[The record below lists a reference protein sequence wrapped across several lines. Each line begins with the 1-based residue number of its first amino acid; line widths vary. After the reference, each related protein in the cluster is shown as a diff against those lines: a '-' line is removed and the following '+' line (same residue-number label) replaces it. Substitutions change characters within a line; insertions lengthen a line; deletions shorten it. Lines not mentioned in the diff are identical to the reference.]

1 MGLGKTVLAL
11 ALAEVNLCT
20 KVIVVSINSKAE
32 ESENLKGSWLWWSKQ
47 SSIEYN
53 RWTKKIF
60 KPTKKNP
67 NTFSESTN
75 DIVLLNFESLYS
87 REKDV
92 RGFSIK
98 KELKDFIIASKGHNI
113 AIIIDESHK
122 LKNENSSQ
130 TKAVTQMLKY
140 ANLYCKKVN
149 LYLATGTPFTKG
161 FIDLYSQLKL
171 LGWDGTK
178 GFFREAFC
186 ELGNI
191 KSLPGWQQPIVGY
204 KNVDELYKLV
214 HRYSI
219 TIKSEEVIELP
230 RKIFVDHTEAISLDF
245 LFLMRK
251 RMKMELI
258 NERLAQCELPRI
270 ISPIIYDKKYSL
282 EDKKKYW
289 ANFNIELINGEWI
302 MCGGIKMGEEDDSFK
317 DLSEIFTEI
326 YKIKDQ
332 YEDLIFLRKY
342 WYLFEE
348 KHTAEGNTVITYHSF
363 KPSKLINN
371 PFYGNLMFPDKDWL
385 AETAATMWMRARQI
399 SIGFQGNAEGYVWFD
414 YARLNQLRSFLE
426 DYEDNYIIFYNYA
439 P

>member
-1 MGLGKTVLAL
+1 M
-11 ALAEVNLCT
+11 
-20 KVIVVSINSKAE
+20 
-32 ESENLKGSWLWWSKQ
+32 
-47 SSIEYN
+47 
-53 RWTKKIF
+53 
-60 KPTKKNP
+60 
-67 NTFSESTN
+67 
-75 DIVLLNFESLYS
+75 
-87 REKDV
+87 
-92 RGFSIK
+92 
-98 KELKDFIIASKGHNI
+98 
-113 AIIIDESHK
+113 
-122 LKNENSSQ
+122 
-130 TKAVTQMLKY
+130 
-140 ANLYCKKVN
+140 
-149 LYLATGTPFTKG
+149 
-161 FIDLYSQLKL
+161 
-171 LGWDGTK
+171 
-178 GFFREAFC
+178 
-186 ELGNI
+186 
-191 KSLPGWQQPIVGY
+191 
-204 KNVDELYKLV
+204 
-214 HRYSI
+214 
-219 TIKSEEVIELP
+219 
-230 RKIFVDHTEAISLDF
+230 
-245 LFLMRK
+245 
-251 RMKMELI
+251 
-258 NERLAQCELPRI
+258 
-270 ISPIIYDKKYSL
+270 

-439 P
+439 PEFFEIEKICRELDYNVDIYNGSIKDTKYYEAYENQTEAERLINTKNVIISNYASGSTGKNWQAYNKCILFSTALFKDYEQGIKRTNRPGQKFDCIYHKFYQDNIIENGMIERLNNNGEYNEDMFKADLAKLNEIFDRQEEEGK